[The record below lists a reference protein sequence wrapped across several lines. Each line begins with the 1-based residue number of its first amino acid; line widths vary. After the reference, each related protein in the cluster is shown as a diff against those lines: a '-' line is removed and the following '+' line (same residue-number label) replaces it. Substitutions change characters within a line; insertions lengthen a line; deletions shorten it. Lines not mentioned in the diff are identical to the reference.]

1 MKRKIIKLGDSYA
14 ISLPKGWIEH
24 YGLKKSDELDL
35 EEINSGTLTINCLK
49 KETENRTDTIHIEK
63 DEPMEHI
70 YAKIY
75 RSYINGFK
83 TIIITGHL
91 DKNQYEVIRKVQKRL
106 IGLEVIEQSEKRI
119 VFKDFIHIEDIDLDK
134 FTGSIFNHLI
144 GMATELT
151 DDIRNEKDIGD
162 KIKDMDTAV
171 DRTTNL
177 VFRCLNLALKDSQYM
192 KKTKKDTHELMI
204 LSRIIKNLEKI
215 GNMLVG
221 ISYYMNETPTKNMKE
236 YGYIQ
241 FKKDKKVDNY
251 TIRFL
256 NDWIT
261 YIKPIRD
268 ALFKKKT
275 ERAIEIYTGRRTRNT
290 MDIIFRIQNE
300 SSEKENR
307 DIDRAHI
314 EKLVSHFEPVTSLS
328 YDIAKDVIVL

>member
-1 MKRKIIKLGDSYA
+1 MKRKIIRLGDSYA

-24 YGLKKSDELDL
+24 YAIKKSDEVDI

-49 KETENRTDTIHIEK
+49 KETEEIIDTIHIDR

-70 YAKIY
+70 FAKIY

-83 TIIITGHL
+83 TIILTGQL
-91 DKNQYEVIRKVQKRL
+91 DKNQYEVIKKVQKRL
-106 IGLEVIEQSEKRI
+106 IGLEVMEQSEKRI
-119 VFKDFIHIEDIDLDK
+119 IFKDFIHIEDIDLDK
-134 FTGSIFNHLI
+134 FTSNIFNHLI
-144 GMATELT
+144 GMATELA
-151 DDIRNEKDIGD
+151 DDIKNKKEIGD
-162 KIKDMDTAV
+162 KIKDMDAAV

-236 YGYIQ
+236 YGYML
-241 FKKDKKVDNY
+241 FKRDNQIDTY
-251 TIRFL
+251 TIQFL
-256 NDWIT
+256 NDWIG

-275 ERAIEIYTGRRTRNT
+275 ERAIEIYTDRRTRKT
-290 MDIIFRIQNE
+290 MDIIFKMQNE

-314 EKLVSHFEPVTSLS
+314 EKLVSHFEPVISLS